1 MGKTNKMLLLDDNYL
16 GKTIRSLRIDKQLS
30 QRELGELADVS
41 ETLIYDVE
49 RGCNTTLDSLNRIAN
64 ALDKRLY
71 ISFV

>member
-1 MGKTNKMLLLDDNYL
+1 MGKTNKMLLLNDNYL

-49 RGCNTTLDSLNRIAN
+49 RGCNTTLDSLNRIAK
-64 ALDKRLY
+64 ALDKRLS